1 MTTTAAEASAT
12 PEQDAPISALRR
24 WAITVTVM
32 TVTVMQVLDVTVI
45 NVALPHMQGSLS
57 AGVDEISWVLT
68 SYLAANAVVLPA
80 TGWLAGILGRK
91 RFFLLCTVGF
101 TLASALCGLAPNLNV
116 LLLARVLQGIAGGPL
131 MPLSQAIMWEIFP
144 FRQRGMAMAVW
155 GMGIMMAPIFGPT
168 LGGWITDNWSWRWT
182 FYINLPIG
190 VLGFFAASAI
200 LFDPSY
206 LRKPGKIDIPGLC
219 LMVVGFLSLQLF
231 LDQGERYEW
240 FDSNFIVILG
250 FTAVVALIGFLV
262 RELTADEPILDL
274 GVYRDRNFAAASVI
288 MVFVMFGF
296 FSSMVLLALFTQK
309 VLGYD
314 AWTSGLVLAP
324 GGVGNLISLIIAGR
338 LINRMDQR
346 ILLLVGCL
354 LNAWA
359 AWNMSVLTSNVD
371 YWALA
376 WPRFVQGLGVGFIF
390 VPLNA
395 VGLATIPRI
404 SMGNAT
410 ALLNVVRNLG
420 GGAGVA
426 VVSMILARRTQEHQ
440 STLVPHVNLFD
451 AETAAR
457 LSAWASHFGA
467 HGADSFTAQQR
478 ALARVYQELTQQAQ
492 VLAFADDFWLLFVLF
507 CGTILLLPLLERVR
521 TGPPTASS
529 AHADDV
535 PAPVHME

>member
-1 MTTTAAEASAT
+1 
-12 PEQDAPISALRR
+12 
-24 WAITVTVM
+24 
-32 TVTVMQVLDVTVI
+32 
-45 NVALPHMQGSLS
+45 
-57 AGVDEISWVLT
+57 
-68 SYLAANAVVLPA
+68 
-80 TGWLAGILGRK
+80 
-91 RFFLLCTVGF
+91 
-101 TLASALCGLAPNLNV
+101 
-116 LLLARVLQGIAGGPL
+116 
-131 MPLSQAIMWEIFP
+131 
-144 FRQRGMAMAVW
+144 
-155 GMGIMMAPIFGPT
+155 MGIMMAPIFGPT

-324 GGVGNLISLIIAGR
+324 GGVGNLFSLIIAGR

-346 ILLLVGCL
+346 ILLLIGCM

-426 VVSMILARRTQEHQ
+426 VVSMLLARRTQEHQ
-440 STLVPHVNLFD
+440 STLVPHVNPFD
-451 AETAAR
+451 AETAVR
-457 LSAWASHFGA
+457 LSAWTSHFGA

-507 CGTILLLPLLERVR
+507 SGTILLLPLLERVR
-521 TGPPTASS
+521 SGPPTASS
-529 AHADDV
+529 SAHTDDA